1 MDTVREYTLQPEELG
16 FKRESLQ
23 DLAVDGVECVPA
35 TCLRQRWLVIRQNVL
50 KVLHNMV
57 ALNAGAALYVA
68 GLAGSIFDGVSIA
81 NEILAGGQGLQK
93 MQQLA
98 DLTQGF

>member
-1 MDTVREYTLQPEELG
+1 LQPEQLG
-16 FKRESLQ
+16 FKCESLQ
-23 DLAVDGVECVPA
+23 DLTVDGVDA
-35 TCLRQRWLVIRQNVL
+35 SLQLITAALAGDKTQRAQSAA
-50 KVLHNMV
+50 NMI

-68 GLAGSIFDGVSIA
+68 GLAGSTFDGVSIA
-81 NEILAGGQGLQK
+81 NEILDSGKGLQK